1 MRRKKAISEI
11 NVVPYIDVMLV
22 LLVIFMATAPLL
34 TQGVKVNLPK
44 APSDPIEDSD
54 QNPLVVTIR
63 EDGAIFVNVGETDF
77 DKKETSGMRATIF
90 SLSEQ
95 IERIFR
101 SRPNISVYLKADAS
115 LNYGEVVN
123 VMTVLQ
129 KAGATDVGLITE
141 VPELAD

>member
-63 EDGAIFVNVGETDF
+63 EDGAIFINVGETDF
-77 DKKETSGMRATIF
+77 DEKEASGMRATIF

-95 IERIFR
+95 VERIFR
-101 SRPNISVYLKADAS
+101 SRPDISVYLKADVS

-129 KAGATDVGLITE
+129 KSGATDVGLITE

>member
-1 MRRKKAISEI
+1 M
-11 NVVPYIDVMLV
+11 
-22 LLVIFMATAPLL
+22 
-34 TQGVKVNLPK
+34 
-44 APSDPIEDSD
+44 
-54 QNPLVVTIR
+54 TIR

-77 DKKETSGMRATIF
+77 DEKEASGMRATIF

-95 IERIFR
+95 VERIFR
-101 SRPNISVYLKADAS
+101 SRPDISVYLKADVS

-129 KAGATDVGLITE
+129 KSGATDVGLITE

>member
-77 DKKETSGMRATIF
+77 DGKEASGMRATVF

-95 IERIFR
+95 VERIFR
-101 SRPNISVYLKADAS
+101 SRPDTSVYLKADVS

-129 KAGATDVGLITE
+129 KSGATDVGLITE

>member
-63 EDGAIFVNVGETDF
+63 EDL
-77 DKKETSGMRATIF
+77 
-90 SLSEQ
+90 SL
-95 IERIFR
+95 IHI
-101 SRPNISVYLKADAS
+101 
-115 LNYGEVVN
+115 
-123 VMTVLQ
+123 
-129 KAGATDVGLITE
+129 
-141 VPELAD
+141 

>member
-77 DKKETSGMRATIF
+77 DGKEASGMRATIF

-95 IERIFR
+95 VERIFR
-101 SRPNISVYLKADAS
+101 SRPDTSVYLKADVS

-129 KAGATDVGLITE
+129 KSGATDVGLITE

>member
-1 MRRKKAISEI
+1 
-11 NVVPYIDVMLV
+11 MLV

-77 DKKETSGMRATIF
+77 DEKEASGMRATIF

-95 IERIFR
+95 VERIFR
-101 SRPNISVYLKADAS
+101 SRPDILSE
-115 LNYGEVVN
+115 G
-123 VMTVLQ
+123 
-129 KAGATDVGLITE
+129 
-141 VPELAD
+141 

>member
-63 EDGAIFVNVGETDF
+63 EDGAIFVNVGETD
-77 DKKETSGMRATIF
+77 
-90 SLSEQ
+90 LSENLTSQ
-95 IERIFR
+95 
-101 SRPNISVYLKADAS
+101 
-115 LNYGEVVN
+115 
-123 VMTVLQ
+123 
-129 KAGATDVGLITE
+129 ITE
-141 VPELAD
+141 

>member
-63 EDGAIFVNVGETDF
+63 EDGAIFINVGETEF
-77 DKKETSGMRATIF
+77 D
-90 SLSEQ
+90 
-95 IERIFR
+95 
-101 SRPNISVYLKADAS
+101 
-115 LNYGEVVN
+115 
-123 VMTVLQ
+123 
-129 KAGATDVGLITE
+129 
-141 VPELAD
+141 

>member
-63 EDGAIFVNVGETDF
+63 EDGAIFVNVGNEF
-77 DKKETSGMRATIF
+77 DKKEASGIRATIF

-95 IERIFR
+95 VERIFR
-101 SRPNISVYLKADAS
+101 SRPNISVYLKADVS

-129 KAGATDVGLITE
+129 KSGATDVGLITE